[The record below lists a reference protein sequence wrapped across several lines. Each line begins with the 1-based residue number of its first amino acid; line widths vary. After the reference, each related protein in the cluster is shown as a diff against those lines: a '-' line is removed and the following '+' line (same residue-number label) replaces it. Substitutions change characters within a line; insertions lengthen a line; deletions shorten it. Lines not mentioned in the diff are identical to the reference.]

1 MAEQLTF
8 FNSEYDEFVKKF
20 ETKKTT
26 DDCYTP
32 PNIYAAILGWV
43 EDEYGIDPSR
53 VVRPFVPGGDFE
65 NYPYED
71 DAVVVDNPPF
81 SILAKIIDFYCLKKI
96 KFFLF
101 APSLTLF
108 AGGKNVLK
116 TNHIVCDAEITYHNG
131 AKVKTAFV
139 TNLSQGIVAQT
150 APELGRRI
158 AIEEKKNV
166 KAQKKQLPKYIY
178 PDHVLTAALMQRY
191 SHWGIDMT
199 IKAEDCTFIR
209 ALDSQRAAGKAL
221 FGGGLL
227 LSNKAAAERA
237 AAERAA
243 AERAA
248 AERWTLSP
256 RELEIIERLGGGQND

>member
-1 MAEQLTF
+1 MDEQLTF
-8 FNSEYDEFVKKF
+8 FNSEYEEFVKKF

-32 PNIYAAILGWV
+32 PNIYAAILEWV
-43 EDEYGIDPSR
+43 VDEYGIDPSK

-65 NYPYED
+65 YYPYED

-81 SILAKIIDFYCLKKI
+81 SLLAKIIDFYCSTKI

-108 AGGKNVLK
+108 TGGKNILK
-116 TNHIVCDAEITYHNG
+116 INHIACDTEITYHNG
-131 AKVKTAFV
+131 ARVKTGFV
-139 TNLSQGIVAQT
+139 TNLSEGIVAQT

-158 AIEEKKNV
+158 EIEEKKNV
-166 KAQKKQLPKYIY
+166 KAQKKQMPKYIY
-178 PDHVLTAALMQRY
+178 PDHVLTAALLQRY

-237 AAERAA
+237 AAER
-243 AERAA
+243 
-248 AERWTLSP
+248 WTLSP
-256 RELEIIERLGGGQND
+256 REMEIIERLGGNQND

>member
-32 PNIYAAILGWV
+32 PNIYAAILEWV
-43 EDEYGIDPSR
+43 KEEYGIDPSR

-81 SILAKIIDFYCLKKI
+81 SLFAKIIDFYCTKEI

-108 AGGKNVLK
+108 AGGKNLLK
-116 TNHIVCDAEITYHNG
+116 INHIVCDADIIYHNG
-131 AKVKTAFV
+131 ARVKTGFV
-139 TNLSQGIVAQT
+139 TNLTEGIVAQT
-150 APELGRRI
+150 APKLGKKSTKKIKRI
-158 AIEEKKNV
+158 SRIKESRC
-166 KAQKKQLPKYIY
+166 QS
-178 PDHVLTAALMQRY
+178 TA
-191 SHWGIDMT
+191 T
-199 IKAEDCTFIR
+199 PTTF
-209 ALDSQRAAGKAL
+209 
-221 FGGGLL
+221 
-227 LSNKAAAERA
+227 
-237 AAERAA
+237 
-243 AERAA
+243 
-248 AERWTLSP
+248 
-256 RELEIIERLGGGQND
+256 

>member
-8 FNSEYDEFVKKF
+8 FNSEYDEFVEKF
-20 ETKKTT
+20 KIKKTT

-32 PNIYAAILGWV
+32 PNIYSAILEWV
-43 EDEYGIDPSR
+43 EEEYGIDPSR
-53 VVRPFVPGGDFE
+53 VVRPFVPGGDFA
-65 NYPYED
+65 NYPYAK

-81 SILAKIIDFYCLKKI
+81 SILAQIIDFYCSQKI

-139 TNLSQGIVAQT
+139 TNLSRGIVAQT

-178 PDHVLTAALMQRY
+178 PDHVLTAAIMQRY

-237 AAERAA
+237 AAER
-243 AERAA
+243 
-248 AERWTLSP
+248 WTLSP
-256 RELEIIERLGGGQND
+256 RELEIIERLGGAQND

>member
-8 FNSEYDEFVKKF
+8 FNSEYDEFVEKF
-20 ETKKTT
+20 KIKKTT

-32 PNIYAAILGWV
+32 PNIYSAILEWV
-43 EDEYGIDPSR
+43 EEKYGIDPSR

-65 NYPYED
+65 NYLYAK

-150 APELGRRI
+150 ASAVEALAKSAVEKVADRNIRSLSINCDEAIIKI
-158 AIEEKKNV
+158 AENAKGNITLQITKSK
-166 KAQKKQLPKYIY
+166 
-178 PDHVLTAALMQRY
+178 TAKV
-191 SHWGIDMT
+191 T
-199 IKAEDCTFIR
+199 
-209 ALDSQRAAGKAL
+209 LD
-221 FGGGLL
+221 
-227 LSNKAAAERA
+227 E
-237 AAERAA
+237 
-243 AERAA
+243 
-248 AERWTLSP
+248 
-256 RELEIIERLGGGQND
+256 

>member
-1 MAEQLTF
+1 M
-8 FNSEYDEFVKKF
+8 
-20 ETKKTT
+20 
-26 DDCYTP
+26 
-32 PNIYAAILGWV
+32 
-43 EDEYGIDPSR
+43 
-53 VVRPFVPGGDFE
+53 
-65 NYPYED
+65 
-71 DAVVVDNPPF
+71 
-81 SILAKIIDFYCLKKI
+81 
-96 KFFLF
+96 
-101 APSLTLF
+101 
-108 AGGKNVLK
+108 LK

-131 AKVKTAFV
+131 ARVKTAFV
-139 TNLSQGIVAQT
+139 TNLSEGIVAQT

-248 AERWTLSP
+248 AKRWELSLREQEIVKNLGGAERWELSP
-256 RELEIIERLGGGQND
+256 REMQMIERLGGDQND